1 MSFRNLLCSALL
13 AILLPPGGFS
23 AAEAADSIQ
32 LERLAA
38 GLDQPLL
45 VTHAGDGS
53 DRLFVVEQ
61 PGRILI
67 YREGRILEQPFLDV
81 TSRISTGG
89 ERGLLGLA
97 FHPDYADNGL
107 FFVYFTDRRGD
118 SVLSRFAASA
128 QPDRADV
135 ESEVEVLT
143 FAQPFSNHN
152 GGHLAFGPDGLLYLS
167 TGDGGGSG
175 DPQNNA
181 QDLGSL
187 LGKILRIDVDGLPYA
202 IPPDNPFVGQSGAR
216 GEIWAYG
223 LRNPWRFSFDRATG
237 DMFIGDVGQGRQ
249 EEIDFQPAASAG
261 GQNYGW
267 RRKEGSLCFEPATGC
282 NETGLKDPVLVYDH
296 GPHCSVT
303 GGYRYRGRSN
313 AALRG
318 IYLFGDFCSGVI
330 WGGQPE
336 ASGVWSAAV
345 LADTQLSIV
354 SFGEDESGELYVVD
368 RGGRLFRVAGSA
380 LVVDDFES
388 GGFAAWKKAKGNLT
402 IVQPGLRGSDH
413 ALQVALDGMAT
424 RSILVS
430 AVPQDAAS
438 LSVRFL
444 FNPGTV
450 DLGREAVTVL
460 ALRGGG
466 SEMLRLELAAK
477 GAKYRARLW
486 VRESDGSASLI
497 GQTSLKKSATVSLG
511 VEWVRAST
519 AQGSD
524 GLARLIK
531 GRKVRAVRADLA
543 NSTPNPQSVRIG
555 LPDGS
560 EGTGSGSLLIDDV
573 VITR

>member
-1 MSFRNLLCSALL
+1 MSFRKTFCAAVLVTLFPL
-13 AILLPPGGFS
+13 GGFS

-53 DRLFVVEQ
+53 NRLFVVEQ
-61 PGRILI
+61 PGRILV
-67 YREGRILEQPFLDV
+67 YKDGRILEQPFLDL

-97 FHPDYADNGL
+97 FHPDYADNGF

-118 SVLSRFAASA
+118 SAISRFAVSA
-128 QPDRADV
+128 EPDRADAG
-135 ESEVEVLT
+135 SEVEVLT

-202 IPPDNPFVGQSGAR
+202 IPPDNPFAGQGGAR
-216 GEIWAYG
+216 GEIWSYG
-223 LRNPWRFSFDRATG
+223 LRNPWRFSFDRVTG

-249 EEIDFQPAASAG
+249 EEIDFQTAASAG

-282 NETGLKDPVLVYDH
+282 DATGLTDPVLVYDH

-318 IYLFGDFCSGVI
+318 VYLFGDFCSGVI
-330 WGGQPE
+330 WGGLPV

-354 SFGEDESGELYVVD
+354 SFGEDESGEIYVVD

-388 GGFAAWKKAKGNLT
+388 GGFSAWKKAKGNLA
-402 IVQPGLRGSDH
+402 IVRPGLRGSDH
-413 ALQVALDGMAT
+413 ALEVALDGTAT
-424 RSILVS
+424 RSMLVG

-444 FNPGTV
+444 INPGTV
-450 DLGREAVTVL
+450 DLGGEAVTVL

-466 SEMLRLELAAK
+466 SEMLRLELVAK
-477 GAKYRARLW
+477 GAKYGARLW
-486 VRESDGSASLI
+486 VRDSDGDAALI
-497 GQTSLKKSATVSLG
+497 GQTSLKKSTTVSLG
-511 VEWVRAST
+511 VEWARSST
-519 AQGSD
+519 VQSND
-524 GLARLIK
+524 GVARLIK
-531 GRKVRAVRADLA
+531 GRKVRAERADLA
-543 NSTPNPQSVRIG
+543 NGTPDPQSVRIG
-555 LPDGS
+555 LPYGS
-560 EGTGSGSLLIDDV
+560 EGTRAGSLLIDDV
-573 VITR
+573 VLTR